1 MGDKLMPNVKF
12 QDATVIVHGSSRY
25 NNNSFDVVHVHTTI
39 VTDSPITD
47 EYYVPNGVTL
57 HPAALELVKSQ
68 GLEFRPYR
76 VSDLL
81 AGTENIRES
90 AQEGDVVDTTIDSA
104 KLLLLSTL
112 KKTSL
117 VQTAQIGTS
126 YVYELKYDYK
136 IYPLTHQSL
145 SDSYEFQIRLP
156 FDGTGMINGS
166 RVQLTVVTP
175 INVEIDQNA
184 TVGVAENGQL
194 LDEKLNQLVD
204 TNRMVVTFEYQVDPL
219 FTVRY
224 KHLQG
229 LYQG

>member
-1 MGDKLMPNVKF
+1 
-12 QDATVIVHGSSRY
+12 
-25 NNNSFDVVHVHTTI
+25 
-39 VTDSPITD
+39 
-47 EYYVPNGVTL
+47 VTL
-57 HPAALELVKSQ
+57 HPAALELIKSQ

-76 VSDLL
+76 ASDLL

-90 AQEGDVVDTTIDSA
+90 AQGGDTADTTNDSA

-112 KKTSL
+112 KKTPL
-117 VQTAQIGTS
+117 VQTTQIGSS

-136 IYPLTHQSL
+136 IYSLTHQNL
-145 SDSYEFQIRLP
+145 TDSYEFQIRLP
-156 FDGTGMINGS
+156 FDGTGMVNGS

-175 INVEIDQNA
+175 INVEIDRNE
-184 TVGVAENGQL
+184 TVGIAENGQL
-194 LDEKLNQLVD
+194 LEEKVNQLID
-204 TNRMVVTFEYQVDPL
+204 TNRMVVTFEHQVDPL